1 MSVVRA
7 VGIMSTGAATNRVF
21 LPAFLSGAGK
31 SGLLDD
37 PATMPASKKFLIFG
51 VLAFGQFWP

>member
-1 MSVVRA
+1 
-7 VGIMSTGAATNRVF
+7 MSTGAATNRVF